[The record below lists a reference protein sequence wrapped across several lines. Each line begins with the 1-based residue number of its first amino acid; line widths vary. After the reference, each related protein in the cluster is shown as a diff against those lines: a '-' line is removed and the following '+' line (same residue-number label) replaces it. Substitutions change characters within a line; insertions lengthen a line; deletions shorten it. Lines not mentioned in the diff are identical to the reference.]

1 MQLFIHHCAQ
11 FEGDIWWNIQPMQF
25 IMRDVHQILIELL
38 CTGGDLGTA
47 FRTYCGS
54 VVIALG
60 ALMSSALLS

>member
-38 CTGGDLGTA
+38 CTGGDLGGGVQDLL
-47 FRTYCGS
+47 RLGS
-54 VVIALG
+54 H
-60 ALMSSALLS
+60 SSWRAHE